1 MRITYP
7 LIGILI
13 YTALLNSI
21 LASEII
27 SNSKNLTHTVNKT
40 THLRTFITNGETY
53 QLLSSSGANIA
64 LKQQTGRV
72 FRTSQITPKM
82 AYNTR
87 TGNRA
92 LVTGQ
97 IIVQLQPDITAQDI
111 ADTYGLGIISDFT
124 HLNLA
129 FLTINSGQ
137 ELLQM
142 VQLINQDTRIESAE
156 IDILEH
162 KATAN

>member
-1 MRITYP
+1 MRIIYP

-13 YTALLNSI
+13 YTTLFNST

-27 SNSKNLTHTVNKT
+27 SNSKSLTHTANKT
-40 THLRTFITNGETY
+40 VHPRTFITNGETY
-53 QLLSSSGANIA
+53 QLLASSGADIA
-64 LKQQTGRV
+64 LKQQTSSV
-72 FRTSQITPKM
+72 FQASQITPKM

-92 LVTGQ
+92 LITGQ
-97 IIVQLQPDITAQDI
+97 IIVQLKPDTTARDI
-111 ADTYGLGIISDFT
+111 ADTYGLGISSDFT

-129 FLTINSGQ
+129 FLTVNSGQ

-142 VQLINQDTRIESAE
+142 VQLINQDTRIKSAE

-162 KATAN
+162 KATAD